1 MEHCAQLATGYLGAA
16 CVESLAE
23 FGLPSGA
30 EWIMSAALV
39 SISPRSLLH
48 SQRASSPR
56 LITIVSIYSVLI

>member
-1 MEHCAQLATGYLGAA
+1 MEHCPQLAIGYLGA
-16 CVESLAE
+16 VGTESLAG

-39 SISPRSLLH
+39 SISARRLL
-48 SQRASSPR
+48 SSRRASSPR